1 MPRNKTFRK
10 RNPKKIQKGGAF
22 DMTVSSFPKIDSTKI
37 TKYYAYVVKT
47 LKAGG
52 GGSGGGSSGS
62 SSSSSS
68 GSSSSGSSSGIGG
81 GGGGIGGPGMSG
93 HDVYSLQQQPKIVA
107 VLSSPPEY
115 EYKTT
120 IIDEEQKTAICT
132 DTTSEKTKIITSA
145 GAADNLNQFVE
156 KNTGDEVITIF
167 ELNDGKETTLDHLK
181 ITKENVKWDDYVVC

>member
-22 DMTVSSFPKIDSTKI
+22 DMTVLSFPKINSTKT

-52 GGSGGGSSGS
+52 GGRGG
-62 SSSSSS
+62 SSSSS
-68 GSSSSGSSSGIGG
+68 GSSGI

-93 HDVYSLQQQPKIVA
+93 MSGHDIYSLQQQPQIVA
-107 VLSSPPEY
+107 VTTSLPENEY

-120 IIDEEQKTAICT
+120 IIDEEQKNEICA
-132 DTTSEKTKIITSA
+132 DTSNEKAKIIKGA
-145 GAADNLNQFVE
+145 GAAGNLKQFVE

-167 ELNDGKETTLDHLK
+167 ELNDGNSTTLNGLT
-181 ITKENVKWDDYVVC
+181 ITKENVKWNDFVVC

>member
-22 DMTVSSFPKIDSTKI
+22 DMNVSSFPKINSTKT

-52 GGSGGGSSGS
+52 GGS
-62 SSSSSS
+62 SSSSS
-68 GSSSSGSSSGIGG
+68 GSSSSSSGIGG
-81 GGGGIGGPGMSG
+81 GGGGGGIGMNAM
-93 HDVYSLQQQPKIVA
+93 DVYALQQIVA
-107 VLSSPPEY
+107 VTTSPHEY

-132 DTTSEKTKIITSA
+132 DNTGEKAKIIKGAS
-145 GAADNLNQFVE
+145 AADNLQKFVDDE
-156 KNTGDEVITIF
+156 TTQEVITIF
-167 ELNDGKETTLDHLK
+167 ELNDGKETTLNGLT

>member
-22 DMTVSSFPKIDSTKI
+22 DMTNKSFPKIDSTKT

-52 GGSGGGSSGS
+52 GGSGSG
-62 SSSSSS
+62 SSSS
-68 GSSSSGSSSGIGG
+68 GSSSSSGIGG
-81 GGGGIGGPGMSG
+81 GGGGIGGPSM
-93 HDVYSLQQQPKIVA
+93 HAADIYALQQQQIVA
-107 VLSSPPEY
+107 VLISPPENEY

-120 IIDEEQKTAICT
+120 IIDEEQKKAICNV
-132 DTTSEKTKIITSA
+132 EKINLINGAGA
-145 GAADNLNQFVE
+145 GAAGNLNQFVE

-167 ELNDGKETTLDHLK
+167 ELNNGTNTTLNSLT
-181 ITKENVKWDDYVVC
+181 ITKENVKWNDFVVC